1 MKMCNK
7 DEAVKKKIVERLK
20 REKLILSKLRHPLIP
35 DLIACF
41 TTRED
46 VVFVLSLAIRGD
58 MAPFLRRL
66 GSFDMDCTKFYI
78 SEVVLALEYLH
89 SQRVLHR
96 DLKPVNILLKHDY
109 HILLT
114 DYGTAKDLSEASQG
128 SNEVGSGDEHSRD
141 DDGNRGRKSSFV
153 GSPQFVSPEV
163 LQNKAVTEACDYF
176 ALGSIIFQFLAGEA
190 PFSDETEYLM
200 FYKVLNLDYS
210 FPEGFPAVAKDLVE
224 KFLVLNHEERLGH
237 PKMGGCEAVKK
248 HPFFDGMFSKMPSRF
263 ALV

>member
-1 MKMCNK
+1 MKMCNRA
-7 DEAVKKKIVERLK
+7 EAMKKKIVDRLR
-20 REKLILSKLRHPLIP
+20 REKNILSKLRHPLIP
-35 DLIACF
+35 ELIACF
-41 TTRED
+41 ITGED

-66 GSFDMDCTKFYI
+66 GSFDMNCTKFYI
-78 SEVVLALEYLH
+78 AEVVLALQYLH
-89 SQRVLHR
+89 SQSILHR

-114 DYGTAKDLSEASQG
+114 DFGTAKDL
-128 SNEVGSGDEHSRD
+128 NEGRD
-141 DDGNRGRKSSFV
+141 DQRNTVEHDENESGERGRKSSFV

-163 LQNKAVTEACDYF
+163 LQNKPVTEACDYF

-210 FPEGFPAVAKDLVE
+210 FPEAFPPVAKDLVE
-224 KFLVLNHEERLGH
+224 KFLVLDPELRLGH
-237 PKMGGCEAVKK
+237 PRMGGCEAVKQ
-248 HPFFDGMFSKMPSRF
+248 HMFFNG
-263 ALV
+263 